1 MSTALEDANKEVE
14 TILAAAVAENGK
26 GVLQSGLDTDSDG
39 HVSGYLMKKGEGEY
53 TELRLSVSCKYT
65 LQLFY

>member
-26 GVLQSGLDTDSDG
+26 GVLQSGLDRIVTVTSQDI
-39 HVSGYLMKKGEGEY
+39 
-53 TELRLSVSCKYT
+53 
-65 LQLFY
+65 